1 MDPGFLLIAIVFV
14 VILVILRIYLRDAAR
29 ARARRHAQLHR
40 YDWDGADGRRVQK
53 IRKRNGRGFD

>member
-1 MDPGFLLIAIVFV
+1 

-53 IRKRNGRGFD
+53 IRNRNGRGFD